1 MILKKSAAALLVA
14 SMLIASQ
21 TGCLGQMAVSGKVR
35 AFNLEVAE
43 GKWGREAVFLLL
55 YIVPVYPLAG
65 AIDLIIV
72 NSIEFH
78 TGTNPLTDKPRI
90 ALLDGHEMQVAPDGS
105 QATSRMNDD
114 GSVTIEAV
122 DAMGDQHTYRLVPTA
137 GAIEVRDES
146 GDEVFGRVDVRQAE
160 EAMLASIP
168 QAPRV

>member
-78 TGTNPLTDKPRI
+78 TGTNPGT
-90 ALLDGHEMQVAPDGS
+90 
-105 QATSRMNDD
+105 
-114 GSVTIEAV
+114 
-122 DAMGDQHTYRLVPTA
+122 
-137 GAIEVRDES
+137 ES
-146 GDEVFGRVDVRQAE
+146 GRKWEI
-160 EAMLASIP
+160 S
-168 QAPRV
+168 